1 MNTTIAETV
10 RQAKVYDLG
19 QPYWWGMPV
28 HPADP
33 PFLIFL
39 YRYHEH
45 TQRLFEK
52 IAPGSRIRSACSA
65 HRCTRALTLTSRS
78 TCLGI

>member
-1 MNTTIAETV
+1 MDNKNEELIKQLTS
-10 RQAKVYDLG
+10 AKVYDLG

-33 PFLIFL
+33 PFLIYL

-45 TQRLFEK
+45 TK
-52 IAPGSRIRSACSA
+52 K
-65 HRCTRALTLTSRS
+65 TLRRY
-78 TCLGI
+78 CARLGIRRFSRTGYDEHALGHSS